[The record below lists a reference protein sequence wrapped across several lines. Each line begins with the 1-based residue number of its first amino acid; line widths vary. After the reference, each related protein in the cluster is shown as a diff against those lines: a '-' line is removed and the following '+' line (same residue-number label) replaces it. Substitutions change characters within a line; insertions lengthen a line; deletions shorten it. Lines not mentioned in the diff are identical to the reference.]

1 METQKLFETARFT
14 TEAGK
19 AVQVQAVEAAQ
30 RLQEEEQ
37 AYRELVAERLAELMK
52 LGRIALAPWN
62 RDKHS
67 RQRLVELSHDD
78 DLYQKAVN
86 AFKFAGTYK
95 EKGEGW

>member
-37 AYRELVAERLAELMK
+37 AYRELVAERLA
-52 LGRIALAPWN
+52 
-62 RDKHS
+62 
-67 RQRLVELSHDD
+67 
-78 DLYQKAVN
+78 
-86 AFKFAGTYK
+86 
-95 EKGEGW
+95 